1 MISKFFLERP
11 VFAWV
16 IAIVIMGAGIL
27 AIYNLPIA
35 QYPSLAPPSIY
46 IQAFYP
52 GASAE
57 TVENSVTQ
65 IIEEKMTGLD
75 RMIYMSAYS
84 DSSGSS
90 RIELTFEPGTDPD
103 IAWAKVQ
110 NKLQLAMPSLP
121 EAVQKTGIS
130 VGKATFNY
138 LMIVALISEDGRLD
152 AKDLRDYMHSN
163 IQKVLARIEGVGEV
177 EVFGFPYA
185 MRIWVEPHKLVS
197 YGLTINDVILAIKS
211 YNVEVSGG
219 QLGGTPAKPGQRLN
233 APIIVQSMLKEPEE
247 FASIP
252 VRINPDG
259 STVKIKDVARV
270 EIGTDYYDV
279 NAYYQGK
286 PAAGLAIRPLPGA
299 NALDVAKKVKEK
311 MEELSRQFPSG
322 VKVVYPYDTTPFTK
336 VAINEVVKTLIEAI
350 ILVFFI
356 MWLFMGSLRATLVP
370 TVTVPVVLLGTFAV
384 LGMTGYSI
392 NMLTMFAMILAIG
405 LLVDDAIVVVENVER
420 IMREEGLPVKE
431 AVIKSMEQIT
441 SALIGIGA
449 VLSAVF
455 VPMAFFEGSTG
466 IIYRQFAITIISA
479 MLLSVFVALSLAPV
493 LCVMFLRPHKEERK
507 KGLLHWFNLIY
518 EKFYSLFFKSR
529 NLYTKAVEN
538 SFRKVPVYIVVYVI
552 IVVTLG
558 FILIKLPTAYLPE
571 EDQGILLTQIMLP
584 SGSTLEQTEEV
595 LKEVQDYF
603 LNKEKD
609 AVETVLTIAGI
620 SFSGRTQSNGMAFI
634 KLKDWHLRDKTDLR
648 VKAIQARAMQYFSQN
663 KKALIFVFPPPSI
676 IELGNATGF
685 DLQLMDMGGLGHQK
699 LMEARNQLLYM
710 ANQDT
715 RLKNV
720 RPNGL
725 DDIPQY
731 KVDIDWQKAGAL
743 GVPITSIHNTISA
756 AFGSAYVN
764 DFVKDG
770 RVKRVFV
777 QADTS
782 YRMLPEDL
790 NRLYVR
796 NNEGKMVPFS
806 SIADGRWVYGSP
818 RLERYNAFPSINI
831 VGEAASGH
839 SSGEAMKAIEE
850 IVSKL
855 PKGIGYAWTGLSYQE
870 KLATG
875 QAPIL
880 YAFSVFVIFLC
891 LAALYESWTIPITN
905 LILLPLG
912 IFGAALATWLMGLH
926 NDVYF
931 QIGFLVTMGLS
942 SKNAILIIQFAR
954 DKIRQGEEIHRATVE
969 ASRIRYRPVIMT
981 SLALFFGV
989 LPLAISKGAG
999 SGAMNAIGV
1008 AIEGGVIAGTFI
1020 TILFVPLVFVLIL
1033 KFFKVKEVK

>member
-1 MISKFFLERP
+1 
-11 VFAWV
+11 
-16 IAIVIMGAGIL
+16 
-27 AIYNLPIA
+27 
-35 QYPSLAPPSIY
+35 
-46 IQAFYP
+46 
-52 GASAE
+52 
-57 TVENSVTQ
+57 
-65 IIEEKMTGLD
+65 
-75 RMIYMSAYS
+75 
-84 DSSGSS
+84 
-90 RIELTFEPGTDPD
+90 
-103 IAWAKVQ
+103 
-110 NKLQLAMPSLP
+110 
-121 EAVQKTGIS
+121 
-130 VGKATFNY
+130 
-138 LMIVALISEDGRLD
+138 
-152 AKDLRDYMHSN
+152 
-163 IQKVLARIEGVGEV
+163 
-177 EVFGFPYA
+177 

-197 YGLTINDVILAIKS
+197 YGLTIDDVILAIKS

-219 QLGGTPAKPGQRLN
+219 QLGGAPAKPGQRLN

-270 EIGTDYYDV
+270 ELGTDYYDI

-286 PAAGLAIRPLPGA
+286 PAAALAIRPLPGA

-311 MEELSRQFPSG
+311 MEEFSRHFPSG

-356 MWLFMGSLRATLVP
+356 MWLFMGSLRATIVP
-370 TVTVPVVLLGTFAV
+370 TITVPVVLLGTFAV
-384 LGMTGYSI
+384 LGIAGYSI
-392 NMLTMFAMILAIG
+392 NMLTMFAMVLAIG

-441 SALIGIGA
+441 SALIGIGV

-455 VPMAFFEGSTG
+455 APMAFFKGSTG

-479 MLLSVFVALSLAPV
+479 MLISVFVALSLAPV

-507 KGLLHWFNLIY
+507 KGLLQWFNLIY

-529 NLYTKAVEN
+529 YLYTKAVEN
-538 SFRKVPVYIVVYVI
+538 SFRKVPVYIIAYVI
-552 IVVTLG
+552 IVVALG

-571 EDQGILLTQIMLP
+571 EDQGILLTQVMLP

-595 LKEVQDYF
+595 LREVQDYF
-603 LNKEKD
+603 LTKEKD
-609 AVETVLTIAGI
+609 AVETVMTVSGI

-634 KLKDWHLRDKTDLR
+634 KLKDWHLRDKEDLR
-648 VKAIQARAMQYFSQN
+648 VKAIQARAMKYFSQN

-685 DLQLMDMGGLGHQK
+685 DFQLMDMGGLGHQK

-710 ANQDT
+710 ANQDP

-725 DDIPQY
+725 DDIPEF
-731 KVDIDWQKAGAL
+731 KVDIDWEKAGAL
-743 GVPITSIHNTISA
+743 GVPITSIHNTVSA

-764 DFVKDG
+764 DFIKGG

-777 QADTS
+777 QADTP
-782 YRMLPEDL
+782 YRMLPEDM

-806 SIADGRWVYGSP
+806 SIADGKWIYGSP

-831 VGEAASGH
+831 WGEPSSGH

-905 LILLPLG
+905 LILLPFG
-912 IFGAALATWLMGLH
+912 IFGAALATWLMGLY

-954 DKIRQGEEIHRATVE
+954 DRIRQGEEIHKATVE

-1020 TILFVPLVFVLIL
+1020 NILYVPLLFVLTL
-1033 KFFKVKEVK
+1033 KFFKVRKVR